1 MIRPFRLLVLQDRQR
16 RRGKRVQGVAV
27 LVALV
32 VAAPPV
38 AAQEQRGS
46 IDGIVKDASGA
57 VLPGA
62 TVEAKNTATGATLP
76 TTSDA
81 SGRFRFASV
90 QTGVYQVTAS
100 LAGFRPMTIP
110 DVLVAL
116 GQVKT
121 LDFALPVGGVTE
133 TVQVMAVSPVIDVKQ
148 STRATNIR
156 AEQIE
161 LLPHNR
167 DFTSML
173 TQAPGTNDEGKSG
186 GVMIDG
192 ASAAENRYV
201 VDGMET
207 TSLFHGLSPQPALAD
222 L

>member
-1 MIRPFRLLVLQDRQR
+1 M
-16 RRGKRVQGVAV
+16 RVQGVAV
-27 LVALV
+27 LLALV

-167 DFTSML
+167 DFTSL
-173 TQAPGTNDEGKSG
+173 ITQAPGVNQELKSG
-186 GVMIDG
+186 NV
-192 ASAAENRYV
+192 S
-201 VDGMET
+201 
-207 TSLFHGLSPQPALAD
+207 
-222 L
+222 